1 VSDFEVVTPRP
12 VRKLIDGLAGK
23 RAGYQRVY
31 AQLSRD
37 PCAPELR
44 AYRLAGPLEPIVCG
58 VHLDRGYR
66 LAFTMQPPE
75 AVGQPTRMVILYV
88 GPREPSHRQSD
99 IWTILHDLFG
109 VQNPPADH
117 DRPPCCQGSTP
128 EIDKEELEAF
138 LRDLQQMT
146 RGRVSSRRRRRST

>member
-1 VSDFEVVTPRP
+1 VSDYEVVTPRP

-37 PCAPELR
+37 PCASELR
-44 AYRLAGPLEPIVCG
+44 AYRLAGPLGPIVCG

-75 AVGQPTRMVILYV
+75 TVGQPTRVVILYV
-88 GPREPSHRQSD
+88 GLREPNHRHSD

-109 VQNPPADH
+109 VENPPVDH
-117 DRPPCCQGSTP
+117 DRPPCCKGSVP
-128 EIDKEELEAF
+128 EIEQDDLDEF
-138 LRDLQQMT
+138 LRDLQRMT
-146 RGRVSSRRRRRST
+146 RGRSSSRRPRSGA

>member
-1 VSDFEVVTPRP
+1 VLDFEVVTPRP
-12 VRKLIDGLAGK
+12 VRKLIDGVAGK

-58 VHLDRGYR
+58 VHLGRGYR
-66 LAFTMQPPE
+66 LAFTMRPPE
-75 AVGQPTRMVILYV
+75 AAGQPTRVVILYV

-109 VQNPPADH
+109 VENPPADH
-117 DRPPCCQGSTP
+117 DRPPCCNGSVP
-128 EIDKEELEAF
+128 EIEQDDLDAF
-138 LRDLQQMT
+138 LRDLQRMT
-146 RGRVSSRRRRRST
+146 RRRSASRRPRGGA

>member
-1 VSDFEVVTPRP
+1 VAFTSTAATGWRSRCNRRRPSD
-12 VRKLIDGLAGK
+12 
-23 RAGYQRVY
+23 
-31 AQLSRD
+31 S
-37 PCAPELR
+37 
-44 AYRLAGPLEPIVCG
+44 RLAW
-58 VHLDRGYR
+58 
-66 LAFTMQPPE
+66 
-75 AVGQPTRMVILYV
+75 VILYV